1 MSENDQI
8 RVRLFGGLEARTSMA
23 VAGASVPAS
32 GISTAADLVRAVG
45 LPEGAV
51 GLILVNGLH
60 AKLGTPLAAGDEV
73 SLFPFVGGG

>member
-1 MSENDQI
+1 MGENDQI
-8 RVRLFGGLEARTSMA
+8 RARLFGGLEAQTGA
-23 VAGASVPAS
+23 GVADVSLQAAGLA
-32 GISTAADLVRAVG
+32 TAADLVRAVG

-60 AKLGTPLAAGDEV
+60 AKPGTSLASGDEV